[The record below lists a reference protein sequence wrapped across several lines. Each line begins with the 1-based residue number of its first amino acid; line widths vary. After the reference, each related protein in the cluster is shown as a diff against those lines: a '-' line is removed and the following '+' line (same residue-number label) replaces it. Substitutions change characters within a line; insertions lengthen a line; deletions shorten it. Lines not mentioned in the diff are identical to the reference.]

1 MSHTITQYDGVVT
14 VRLDSRPNAQELSQG
29 LNVYL
34 ETKTGGTVIILIDLT
49 FVTAIGQ
56 QVKAALYRALQHHNI
71 LKVGFFGATPDVAA
85 ELTDML
91 PVLVRLHPVALQ
103 HTELDVR
110 QKLGLVKVETAYKLG
125 GMLNYL
131 RKSS

>member
-85 ELTDML
+85 ELTDM
-91 PVLVRLHPVALQ
+91 HPVALQ
-103 HTELDVR
+103 HTELEVR